1 MRESPVEPENWI
13 LRFTKLSLVGQAPA
27 SRPGIQTVPDQPN
40 LARGMKPKAVMLV
53 RGPLL
58 VPGPISL
65 PCSSLTCNIP
75 AYRKICQS
83 SKRTVEEWLT

>member
-53 RGPLL
+53 
-58 VPGPISL
+58 PGPISL
-65 PCSSLTCNIP
+65 PRSSLTCNIP